1 MAKANLKLNYPTEFK
16 QFELI
21 KSTIKNKKCV
31 TLLNR
36 FIYRYRLAKSFKGI
50 NVEGIGKTTVMG
62 YSSLLNS
69 FLVYTAFELIAEAL
83 KAYDN
88 KKYNYKTLAY
98 SDSKICNAIRKN
110 EDLKKFIK
118 DSNIY
123 TDSRNG
129 QLKDDMEIFYKGYFD
144 NIIPLSYAIRN
155 CFSHG
160 ELTSARCGL
169 NKAIHRKEIDEL
181 SKILLSYCDELFGDF
196 VRQVRIY

>member
-98 SDSKICNAIRKN
+98 
-110 EDLKKFIK
+110 
-118 DSNIY
+118 IY
-123 TDSRNG
+123 TDTRNE

>member
-1 MAKANLKLNYPTEFK
+1 MTNLKLNYPTEFNH
-16 QFELI
+16 FELI
-21 KSTIKNKKCV
+21 KSNIKNKKCV
-31 TLLNR
+31 TLLHR
-36 FIYRYRLAKSFKGI
+36 FIYRYRLAKSFKSI

-62 YSSLLNS
+62 YSCLLNS

-88 KKYNYKTLAY
+88 KKYNYTYLAY
-98 SDSKICNAIRKN
+98 SNSKICNAIRKN

-123 TDSRNG
+123 TDTRNE

-144 NIIPLSYAIRN
+144 NIIPLAYAIRN

-160 ELTSARCGL
+160 ELTSSRCGL